1 MAQLTR
7 DRLAE
12 SEEAV
17 NRLFYDTIFN
27 ILLMSK
33 DEVNKHKSFEIISNM
48 VNSDSQR
55 TKLVEQHCF

>member
-1 MAQLTR
+1 M
-7 DRLAE
+7 AE

-27 ILLMSK
+27 ILLSSK

-48 VNSDSQR
+48 VNSDFQR
-55 TKLVEQHCF
+55 NKLVE